1 MRLQVKY
8 VAMGDEPWFC
18 EATLSSLPQSLPYGI
33 QINNEKAKEKH
44 EFHLLLSQVEEKVIY
59 EHLNIM
65 KICHSKTFA

>member
-1 MRLQVKY
+1 MRLQVKH
-8 VAMGDEPWFC
+8 VAMGGEPWFC